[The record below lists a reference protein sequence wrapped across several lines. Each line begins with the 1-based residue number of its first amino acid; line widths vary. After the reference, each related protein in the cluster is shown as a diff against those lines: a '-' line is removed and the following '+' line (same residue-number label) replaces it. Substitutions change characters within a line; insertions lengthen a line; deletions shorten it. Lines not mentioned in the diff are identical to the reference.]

1 MPRFKYKAKNQ
12 SGKTVVG
19 EQFASSRKKLAGE
32 LHAKNLTVISATE
45 VLKNDAGFL
54 QRIFS
59 APMGGHQKIKTFDLA
74 VFCRQLATMVEGGIP
89 ILRAI
94 ESITSEVRNR
104 RFRDVLGYMAQDL
117 RDGKK
122 LSDTFK
128 NYPDAFPVLFTAIIE
143 AGEESGGLDVMLRR
157 LAGYLEAKDRL
168 ARKMRTATAYPA
180 FITVFFLGVLTVVTI
195 FFIPRFQAVY
205 QSFDAELPRLTEVV
219 FGISNFAVRNFY
231 PISLCVILAVVL
243 PSFFA
248 KRTRTVRLFFNK
260 MLLRLPIFGGPI
272 KKAAV
277 CKFCRT
283 LSTLLSQSVPVTE
296 ALFLV
301 GKTSGNLVIEEASK
315 KASKLVNDG
324 ETIPA
329 ALYKTRVF
337 PPLMMQMVAVGDES
351 GALPELL
358 DKTADFYE
366 EQVDIFVSTLTATV
380 EPILISLLGFV
391 IAIVVAALYLPIFK
405 LGTLLN

>member
-1 MPRFKYKAKNQ
+1 
-12 SGKTVVG
+12 
-19 EQFASSRKKLAGE
+19 
-32 LHAKNLTVISATE
+32 
-45 VLKNDAGFL
+45 
-54 QRIFS
+54 
-59 APMGGHQKIKTFDLA
+59 
-74 VFCRQLATMVEGGIP
+74 
-89 ILRAI
+89 
-94 ESITSEVRNR
+94 
-104 RFRDVLGYMAQDL
+104 
-117 RDGKK
+117 
-122 LSDTFK
+122 
-128 NYPDAFPVLFTAIIE
+128 
-143 AGEESGGLDVMLRR
+143 
-157 LAGYLEAKDRL
+157 
-168 ARKMRTATAYPA
+168 
-180 FITVFFLGVLTVVTI
+180 
-195 FFIPRFQAVY
+195 
-205 QSFDAELPRLTEVV
+205 
-219 FGISNFAVRNFY
+219 
-231 PISLCVILAVVL
+231 
-243 PSFFA
+243 
-248 KRTRTVRLFFNK
+248 